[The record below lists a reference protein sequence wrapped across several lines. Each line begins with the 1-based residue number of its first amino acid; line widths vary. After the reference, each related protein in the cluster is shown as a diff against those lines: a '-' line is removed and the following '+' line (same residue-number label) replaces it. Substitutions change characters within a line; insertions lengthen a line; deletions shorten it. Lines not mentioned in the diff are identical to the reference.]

1 MLHLHET
8 SQLSHRGSWRVGVGI
23 SRLMQS
29 VGISWA
35 RTGLLHATLM
45 RHAPYDKQLSYG
57 QCFSRQCVCMYV
69 CLNRYKGVQ

>member
-57 QCFSRQCVCMYV
+57 QYLFTTMCMYI
-69 CLNRYKGVQ
+69 CPNQYKGVQ